1 MLQGTSET
9 DEVGTSRAK
18 SLLLKKKLD
27 DKDRIIKE
35 KEEEVELKEQHVVA
49 KEKIIAEREEIIKS
63 LTTQLEDKN
72 KMMEEYQ
79 QSREPAGDTDD
90 AEVSCTVKP
99 VLSSHSKGTP
109 KMGFQYQLSLNA
121 GQKYCRM
128 LQEEHSAIL
137 STFIKLPFDFKTFVS
152 SIFEWPL

>member
-9 DEVGTSRAK
+9 DEVGMSRAK

-27 DKDRIIKE
+27 DKDRIIRE
-35 KEEEVELKEQHVVA
+35 KEEEVEMKEQHVVA

-79 QSREPAGDTDD
+79 QSRVPAGDAND

-99 VLSSHSKGTP
+99 VLSSHAKGTP
-109 KMGFQYQLSLNA
+109 KMFFFFQYQLSLNA
-121 GQKYCRM
+121 GQKYCKM
-128 LQEEHSAIL
+128 
-137 STFIKLPFDFKTFVS
+137 LPFCNTFD
-152 SIFEWPL
+152 LH